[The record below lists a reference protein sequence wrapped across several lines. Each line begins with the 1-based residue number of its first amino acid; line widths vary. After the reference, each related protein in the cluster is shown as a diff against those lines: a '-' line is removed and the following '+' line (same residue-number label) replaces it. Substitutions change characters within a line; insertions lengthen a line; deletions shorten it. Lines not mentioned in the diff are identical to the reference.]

1 MKKKSFF
8 CLFLLNTLFITA
20 QNLASPNGEFSL
32 SFNLSSKGAPTYSL
46 QYKGKTVIRPSLM
59 GFTLLHNVSLHDNFK
74 LINTEATTFDETW
87 HPLWGTSSSIR
98 NHYNE
103 LEIQLQQIKTQRNM
117 TIRFRLFNE
126 GLGFRYEFPQQKALN
141 YFVLQEEETTFALTG
156 NHTAYWIPCDNDS
169 QEYNY
174 FVTHLDEIP
183 QHMNRKLAQRIATQN
198 DTLPN
203 VVQTSLMLKSKD
215 GLYINLH
222 EAALINF
229 PCMHLKLGEKHR
241 SFKAWL
247 TPDALGRKGYLKSP
261 CQSPWRTILVSDDA
275 RDIVASNVTLNLN
288 EPCALKDTSW
298 IRPLKYM
305 GVWWEMITGKSSW
318 NYSDEPINI
327 SLTQTD
333 FKTLT
338 PNGRHGAT
346 TENVLRYIDF
356 AAKHGFDALLVE
368 GWNIGWED
376 WFGHEKE
383 NVFDFVTPYPD
394 FDLERIEKYAA
405 QKGIQM
411 IMHHETSGSVRN
423 YERRIK
429 EAYRFMNKYH
439 YPAVKS
445 GYVGTILPRGESH
458 YGQWMVNHYLYA
470 VQQAAK
476 HHIMVNAHEAVRPTG
491 LCRTY
496 PNLIANESARG
507 TEFHA
512 FGGVDPANSCILP
525 FTRLLGG
532 PMDYTPGIFEMDLSK
547 INPNNKSR
555 VNCTIANQLALYVTM
570 PSPLQMAADL
580 PETYERFMDAFQFIK
595 EVAID
600 WDRSVY
606 LEAEPYEYLTV
617 ARKAKGKEDWFLGG
631 VAGKKGHQT
640 LLDFSFLPKGSKY
653 EATLYMDAPNTDYLH
668 EPQQYRIQKQ
678 MVNHKTK
685 ISIRSGAGGGFA
697 IHLKPYPI
705 E

>member
-8 CLFLLNTLFITA
+8 CLFLLSTLFITA

-32 SFNLSSKGAPTYSL
+32 SFNLSSQGAPTYSL
-46 QYKGKTVIRPSLM
+46 QYKGETVIQPSLM

-74 LINTEATTFDETW
+74 LINTETTTFDETW

-183 QHMNRKLAQRIATQN
+183 QHMNRKLAQRIATPN

-288 EPCALKDTSW
+288 EPCALEDTSW

-318 NYSDEPINI
+318 NYSDKPINI

-338 PNGRHGAT
+338 PNGRHGANT
-346 TENVLRYIDF
+346 KNVLRYIDF
-356 AAKHGFDALLVE
+356 AAQHGFDALLVE

-394 FDLERIEKYAA
+394 FDLERIEKYAVR
-405 QKGIQM
+405 KGIQM

-423 YERRIK
+423 YERRME
-429 EAYRFMNKYH
+429 EAYRFMNKHH

-458 YGQWMVNHYLYA
+458 YGQWMINHYLYA
-470 VQQAAK
+470 VQQAAR
-476 HHIMVNAHEAVRPTG
+476 HRIMVNAHEAVRPTG

-512 FGGVDPANSCILP
+512 FGGVDPANACILP

-600 WDRSVY
+600 WNRSVY

-617 ARKAKGKEDWFLGG
+617 ARKAKGKEDWFVGG
-631 VAGKKGHQT
+631 VAGKKEHQT
-640 LLDFSFLPKGSKY
+640 LLNFSFLPKDTKY
-653 EATLYMDAPNTDYLH
+653 EAILYMDAPNTDYQH

-678 MVNHKTK
+678 TVNHKTK

-697 IHLKPYPI
+697 IHLQPI
-705 E
+705 L